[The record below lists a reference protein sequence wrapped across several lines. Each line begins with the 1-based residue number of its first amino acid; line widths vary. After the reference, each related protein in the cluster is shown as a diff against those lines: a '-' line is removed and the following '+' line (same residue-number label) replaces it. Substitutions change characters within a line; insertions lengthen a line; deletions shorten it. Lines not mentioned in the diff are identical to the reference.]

1 MAKSAFARLK
11 AEEKPPALS
20 PLPAPVGMQAGR
32 QPSRVGKKT
41 VIFYD
46 DPAVVRALKHL
57 ATDEDTTIQALMQE
71 AVDLLLV
78 SKGKHAFGNAGKR

>member
-1 MAKSAFARLK
+1 MAKGAFARLK
-11 AEEKPPALS
+11 ADERPPAPS
-20 PLPAPVGMQAGR
+20 QPVPAAEVRTGR
-32 QPSRVGKKT
+32 QPSRIGKKT

-57 ATDEDTTIQALMQE
+57 ATDEDTTMQALMQE

-78 SKGKHAFGNAGKR
+78 SKGKHAFGNPGKR

>member
-1 MAKSAFARLK
+1 MARNAFARLK
-11 AEEKPPALS
+11 AEAAPAPAAPPE
-20 PLPAPVGMQAGR
+20 LPAAPAKRQAN
-32 QPSRVGKKT
+32 RVGKKT

-46 DPAVVRALKHL
+46 NPDVVRALKHL

-78 SKGKHAFGNAGKR
+78 AHGKHAFGER